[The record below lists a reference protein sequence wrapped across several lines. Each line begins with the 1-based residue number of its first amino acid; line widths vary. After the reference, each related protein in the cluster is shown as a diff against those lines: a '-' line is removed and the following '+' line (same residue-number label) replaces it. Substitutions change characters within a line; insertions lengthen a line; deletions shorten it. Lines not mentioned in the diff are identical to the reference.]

1 MALTAEQQAQL
12 ELETALENAR
22 TEARMLERGKDQ
34 KLEALRIAQA
44 VILENYRNADA
55 GAADMTAEQITAFA
69 TTLVTYVNS
78 DG

>member
-1 MALTAEQQAQL
+1 MALTAEQQAQVD
-12 ELETALENAR
+12 LETALETSR

-44 VILENYRNADA
+44 VVLENYRNADA
-55 GAADMTAEQITAFA
+55 GAPDITAEQITAFA
-69 TTLVTYVNS
+69 SILTTYVNS